1 LSGDRLH
8 LVAWE
13 STRACKFACKH
24 CRATAQLHP
33 DPKQLSTQE
42 AKRLIDEIALIAKPV
57 FIITG
62 GDPLLRDDIFK
73 IARYAVDREFHV
85 AMALNGDVA
94 PETASKIY
102 STGVRRVS
110 LSIDGSKRAVHDNF
124 RGIEGALKM
133 AMQTVKSIKSAGLL
147 FRILTTVTKYNLH
160 DLGNLY
166 NLAVDLGAECWDIFM
181 LVPTGRATSEMEVS
195 PTEYENVLRFAY
207 DLSRRSKIP
216 IRLTCAPQY
225 NRILLQTKGVEGA
238 RAESSLGKHET
249 GIGRG
254 CMTGDGFCFI
264 SHIGEVYGCGYLPVS
279 AGNIRQ
285 KTFSDI
291 YNSSPLFLQ
300 LRDRKLLK
308 GKCGVCLY
316 QEVCGGCR
324 ARAYAASGDVLG
336 EEPCCIY
343 HPLKRDAA

>member
-1 LSGDRLH
+1 MSADRLH

-42 AKRLIDEIALIAKPV
+42 AKRLIDEIAHVAKPV

-62 GDPLLRDDIFK
+62 GDPLLRDDIFE
-73 IARYAVDREFHV
+73 ITRYAVDKEFHV
-85 AMALNGDVA
+85 AMALNGDVDPA
-94 PETASKIY
+94 TASKIY

-110 LSIDGSKRAVHDNF
+110 LSIDGSKPVVHDNF
-124 RGIEGALKM
+124 RGIEGAFKM
-133 AMQTVKSIKSAGLL
+133 AMQTVESVKSAGLL

-160 DLGNLY
+160 DLGNLH

-181 LVPTGRATSEMEVS
+181 LVPTGRATSEMQVS
-195 PTEYENVLRFAY
+195 PTEYENVLKFAH
-207 DLSRRSKIP
+207 DLSRRDKIP

-225 NRILLQTKGVEGA
+225 NRILLQTKVVQDRPA
-238 RAESSLGKHET
+238 TPSLGKHGT

-254 CMTGDGFCFI
+254 CMTGDGFCFV
-264 SHIGEVYGCGYLPVS
+264 SHIGDVYGCGYLPVT
-279 AGNIRQ
+279 AGNIRG

-291 YNSSPLFLQ
+291 YNSSALFLQ

-308 GKCGVCLY
+308 GNCGVCLY

-336 EEPCCIY
+336 EEPYCIY
-343 HPLKRDAA
+343 RPLRRHTA